1 MKYLVQK
8 LPVHNVDLATEKLN
22 EMAGAGF
29 EIIYVVNKDNHLFI
43 IFESDKAQP
52 ETGESK
58 KGPGRPKKIQEG

>member
-22 EMAGAGF
+22 DMARDGF
-29 EIIYVVNKDNHLFI
+29 EIVYVVNKDNHLFI
-43 IFESDKAQP
+43 IFGSSQAQP
-52 ETGESK
+52 ETPEVK